1 MTSKTDCAVISG
13 IVSESLG
20 RLLDP
25 IAGRQHSY
33 QLEQQLCDPV
43 EMDVFD
49 FIKRTAELEIDGI
62 EVNIEGADLANLG
75 ATIADFSV
83 TFVP

>member
-1 MTSKTDCAVISG
+1 
-13 IVSESLG
+13 
-20 RLLDP
+20 
-25 IAGRQHSY
+25 
-33 QLEQQLCDPV
+33 
-43 EMDVFD
+43 MDVFD
-49 FIKRTAELEIDGI
+49 FIKRTAELELDGI